1 MDNSSLPPLQLSH
14 RGHQS
19 PQALPAGL
27 RSSSQNTKTLPPA
40 APQAQPHLPPPHGSL
55 GTGHSLTH
63 QANGLPAGSK
73 ARCQPGGP
81 RCPLL
86 HQHRDK
92 TLLSSPRLWGTAGAE
107 DTGTSAEGTGL
118 SEKQKG
124 SIQAVQ
130 ADSQTRQEQGKI
142 RARKVNGLTLK
153 KYPKKII
160 GFNTKEENRPVFF
173 AGDTVRWLA
182 KYLRLYVVAFCS

>member
-1 MDNSSLPPLQLSH
+1 MVRVMGMPANFRLLLPRMEFRERPQGWGRMAALGNSSLPPLQLSH

-124 SIQAVQ
+124 SPQAVQ
-130 ADSQTRQEQGKI
+130 ADSQTRQEQGKSELLI
-142 RARKVNGLTLK
+142 FDAA
-153 KYPKKII
+153 
-160 GFNTKEENRPVFF
+160 
-173 AGDTVRWLA
+173 AGVLPA
-182 KYLRLYVVAFCS
+182 